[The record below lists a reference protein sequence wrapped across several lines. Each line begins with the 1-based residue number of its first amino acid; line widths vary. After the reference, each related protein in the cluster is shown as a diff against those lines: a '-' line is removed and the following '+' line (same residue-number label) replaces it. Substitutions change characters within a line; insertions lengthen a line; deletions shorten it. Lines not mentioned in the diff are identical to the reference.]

1 MAHNGKPSSARK
13 SNGKA
18 NGQTGLWVGR
28 KLKRKED
35 PRLIRGISHYTD
47 DIKLPRM
54 LQCAFVRSPHAH
66 AEIRSIHTENARAVS
81 GVIAV
86 FTAEDT
92 AGIGMVPCAIQMPD
106 LKVPKHPVLATGR
119 VRYVGEP
126 VAVVVA
132 EDLYAARD
140 AAELVEVDYDPLPVV
155 TDMKQALTK
164 ESSYVHD
171 DFRTNRAFTHVLKNG
186 DIDSAFKKADHI
198 IKQRMWNQR
207 LAPMAMEGRAVI
219 GEYLPGENRL
229 TLWSATQIPHLLRTQ
244 VSVMLGLPETAVR
257 VIAPEVGGGF
267 GSKLNVYAEEAIVPW
282 LAMKLGR
289 PVKWAETRRENIAA
303 TIHGRDTFN
312 EVELALKKDGTI
324 LGMKVGILA
333 DLGAYHQL
341 LTPLIPQLTALMLAG
356 CYKIPA
362 IDIHIE
368 GVFTNKMST
377 DAYRGAGRPEA
388 TYIIERIMDIAAHEL
403 GMDSAQFRLK
413 NFPQPKQFPFTTI
426 TGLTYDS
433 AKYQESLKKA
443 LQLSGYDGLRRRQK
457 SGWKQGK
464 YYGVGVST
472 YVEICAIGPSA
483 ATPAGGWESG
493 TVRIEPTG
501 KVTVLTGAS
510 PHGQGEETTF
520 AQLIADQL
528 GIDPDDVNVVHG
540 DTMAVPYGIGTFG
553 SRATAVGGT
562 AAYLATQKLKAKMA
576 TLAAHLLGV
585 KPADI
590 TIGRGQLTA
599 KGKKKSI
606 SFGELVMA
614 AYTARNIPPGFEPG
628 MEATH
633 FFEPS
638 NFTFPFGAHIASV
651 EVDAET
657 GEIKIDKYVAVDD
670 CGNVLNPLLVD
681 GQIQGGI
688 AQGLGQALWEELIYN
703 EDGQLVTGSLMDYAL
718 PKAHLLPDFT
728 LERTVTP
735 SPVNPMG
742 VKGVGEAGTI
752 ASTPCM
758 VNAVCDALS
767 PLGVRHIE
775 MPLKPERV
783 WRAITHAQNS
793 REEHEHAMAGPVA
806 KYANGKSGRGTAGRR
821 A

>member
-1 MAHNGKPSSARK
+1 MAHNGKPSPARK
-13 SNGKA
+13 SNRKA
-18 NGQTGLWVGR
+18 NGQTALWVGR

-66 AEIRSIHTENARAVS
+66 AEIRSIHTEKARAVP
-81 GVIAV
+81 GVVGV

-92 AGIGMVPCAIQMPD
+92 AGIGTVPCAIQMPD

-119 VRYVGEP
+119 VRFVGEP

-132 EDLYAARD
+132 EDMYAARD
-140 AAELVEVDYDPLPVV
+140 AAELVEVDYEPLPVV
-155 TDMKQALTK
+155 TDMQKALTK
-164 ESSYVHD
+164 ESPFVHD

-198 IKQRMWNQR
+198 IKQSMWNQR
-207 LAPMAMEGRAVI
+207 LAPLAMEGRAVI

-267 GSKLNVYAEEAIVPW
+267 GSKLNVYPEEAIVPW

-324 LGMKVGILA
+324 VGMKVGILA

-443 LQLSGYDGLRRRQK
+443 LQLSGYDSLRRRQK

-562 AAYLATQKLKAKMA
+562 AAYMATQKLKTKMA
-576 TLAAHLLGV
+576 TLAAHLLAV
-585 KPADI
+585 KPGDI

-599 KGKKKSI
+599 KGTKKSI

-783 WRAITHAQNS
+783 WRAITHAQNL
-793 REEHEHAMAGPVA
+793 REEHEHAMAGTIT
-806 KYANGKSGRGTAGRR
+806 KSSNGKSGRKPAGRR
-821 A
+821 P

>member
-1 MAHNGKPSSARK
+1 MTRNGKSD
-13 SNGKA
+13 NGRR
-18 NGQTGLWVGR
+18 NGQAAQWVGR

-35 PRLIRGISHYTD
+35 PRLIQGISHYTD
-47 DIKLPRM
+47 DIKLPGM
-54 LQCAFVRSPHAH
+54 LHCAFVRSPHAH
-66 AEIRSIHTENARAVS
+66 AEIRAIHADKARS
-81 GVIAV
+81 LPGVAAV
-86 FTAEDT
+86 FTAEDI
-92 AGIGMVPCAIQMPD
+92 AGIGMIPCAIQMPD
-106 LKVPKHPVLATGR
+106 LKVPKHPVLATRR
-119 VRYVGEP
+119 VRFVGEP

-132 EDLYAARD
+132 QDSYTARD
-140 AAELVEVDYDPLPVV
+140 AVELVEVEYEPLPVV
-155 TDMKQALTK
+155 MDMKKALSK
-164 ESSYVHD
+164 ESPYVHD
-171 DFRTNRAFTHVLKNG
+171 DFRSNRAFTHVLTNG
-186 DIDSAFKKADHI
+186 DIDSAFKKADRV
-198 IKQRMWNQR
+198 IKQRMLNQR
-207 LAPMAMEGRAVI
+207 LAPIAMEARAVI

-229 TLWSATQIPHLLRTQ
+229 TLWSSTQIPHLLRTQ

-289 PVKWAETRRENIAA
+289 PVKWAETRRENFAA
-303 TIHGRDTFN
+303 TIHGRDTMN

-324 LGMKVGILA
+324 LGLKVGILA
-333 DLGAYHQL
+333 DVGAYHQL

-362 IDIHIE
+362 IHISIE

-388 TYIIERIMDIAAHEL
+388 TFLIERIMDIAAHEL
-403 GMDSAQFRLK
+403 GMDPAEFRLQ
-413 NFPQPKQFPFTTI
+413 NLPLPKQFPFTTV

-443 LQLSGYDGLRRRQK
+443 LQLSKYDSLRQRQK
-457 SGWKQGK
+457 TGWKQGK
-464 YYGVGVST
+464 YYGIGVST

-501 KVTVLTGAS
+501 RVTVLTGAS

-520 AQLIADQL
+520 AQLVADQL
-528 GIDPDDVNVVHG
+528 GIAPDDVNVVHG

-562 AAYLATQKLKAKMA
+562 AIFMATQKLKAKMA
-576 TLAAHLLGV
+576 TLAAHLLGT
-585 KPADI
+585 KAADI
-590 TIGRGQLTA
+590 TIERGRLTA
-599 KGKKKSI
+599 KRNKKSI
-606 SFGELVMA
+606 SFGELVLA

-638 NFTFPFGAHIASV
+638 NFTFPFGTHIASV
-651 EVDAET
+651 EVDPET
-657 GEIKIDKYVAVDD
+657 GEVRIEKYVAVDD

-688 AQGLGQALWEELIYN
+688 AQGLGQAMWEELIYN

-728 LERTVTP
+728 LQRTITP

-752 ASTPCM
+752 ASTPCL

-783 WRAITHAQNS
+783 WRAITTAQNS
-793 REEHEHAMAGPVA
+793 RNELGPASAAATSERSKPRAVR
-806 KYANGKSGRGTAGRR
+806 KIAGRP

>member
-1 MAHNGKPSSARK
+1 MTRNGKSD
-13 SNGKA
+13 NGRR
-18 NGQTGLWVGR
+18 NGQAAQWVGR

-35 PRLIRGISHYTD
+35 PRLIQGISHYTD
-47 DIKLPRM
+47 DIKLPGM
-54 LQCAFVRSPHAH
+54 LHCAFVRSPHAH
-66 AEIRSIHTENARAVS
+66 AEIRAIHADKARS
-81 GVIAV
+81 LPGVAAV

-92 AGIGMVPCAIQMPD
+92 AGIGMIPCAIQMPD
-106 LKVPKHPVLATGR
+106 LKVPKHPVLATRR
-119 VRYVGEP
+119 VRFVGEP

-132 EDLYAARD
+132 QDCYTARD
-140 AAELVEVDYDPLPVV
+140 AVELVEVEYEPLPVV
-155 TDMKQALTK
+155 MDMKKALSK
-164 ESSYVHD
+164 ESPHVHD
-171 DFRTNRAFTHVLKNG
+171 DFRSNRAFTHVLKNG
-186 DIDSAFKKADHI
+186 DIDSAFKKADRI
-198 IKQRMWNQR
+198 IKQRMLNQR
-207 LAPMAMEGRAVI
+207 LAPIAMEARAVI

-229 TLWSATQIPHLLRTQ
+229 TLWSSTQIPHLLRTQ

-289 PVKWAETRRENIAA
+289 PVKWAETRRENFAA
-303 TIHGRDTFN
+303 TIHGRDTLN
-312 EVELALKKDGTI
+312 EVELAFKKDGTI

-333 DLGAYHQL
+333 DVGAYHQL

-362 IDIHIE
+362 LHISIE

-388 TYIIERIMDIAAHEL
+388 TFLIERIMDIAAHEL
-403 GMDSAQFRLK
+403 GMDPAEFRLK
-413 NFPQPKQFPFTTI
+413 NFPLPKQFPFTTV

-443 LQLSGYDGLRRRQK
+443 LQLSKYDSLRQRQK
-457 SGWKQGK
+457 TGWKQGK
-464 YYGVGVST
+464 YYGIGVST

-501 KVTVLTGAS
+501 RVTVLTGAS

-520 AQLIADQL
+520 AQLVADQL
-528 GIDPDDVNVVHG
+528 GIAPDDVNVVHG

-562 AAYLATQKLKAKMA
+562 AIYMATQKLKAKMA
-576 TLAAHLLGV
+576 TLAAHLLGT
-585 KPADI
+585 KAADI
-590 TIGRGQLTA
+590 TIERGHLTA
-599 KGKKKSI
+599 KRNKKSI
-606 SFGELVMA
+606 SFGELVLA

-651 EVDAET
+651 EVDPET
-657 GEIKIDKYVAVDD
+657 GEVRIEKYVAVDD

-688 AQGLGQALWEELIYN
+688 AQGLGQAMWEELIYN

-728 LERTVTP
+728 LERTITP

-752 ASTPCM
+752 ASTPCL

-783 WRAITHAQNS
+783 WRAITTAQNS
-793 REEHEHAMAGPVA
+793 RNELDPAAAAAASERSKPGAAR
-806 KYANGKSGRGTAGRR
+806 KIAGRP